1 MCRYDEEGGIIE
13 EDHWNPAEPPE
24 EVEVSG
30 KRKRKKKK
38 KKDKK
43 KKQNE
48 GLQSPAEKTLEEKDA
63 SPEINKIAAPPS
75 SQTAGRRALFAK

>member
-1 MCRYDEEGGIIE
+1 MDEDGWVIE
-13 EDHWNPAEPPE
+13 EDHWYPAMPPE
-24 EVEVSG
+24 EEERG

-48 GLQSPAEKTLEEKDA
+48 GLQSPAEMTLEEKDV
-63 SPEINKIAAPPS
+63 SPEIHKIAAPAS
-75 SQTAGRRALFAK
+75 SKTVGRQALFAK

>member
-1 MCRYDEEGGIIE
+1 MR
-13 EDHWNPAEPPE
+13 
-24 EVEVSG
+24 G

-38 KKDKK
+38 KKDKKK

-48 GLQSPAEKTLEEKDA
+48 GLQSPAEKTLEEEDA

-75 SQTAGRRALFAK
+75 SKTAGRRALFAK